1 MLQID
6 ILTLF
11 PDSMAAVLGESIIG
25 NGIKKGYL
33 SIDFH
38 QIRDYTLSKQARVDD
53 APYGGGMGM
62 LMQADPLYRAHKAVC
77 KMRGKEHIHTIYLSA
92 QGQVYNQKT
101 ARRLATLDNFIL
113 VCGHYEGIDQRFI
126 DECVDEE
133 ISLGDF
139 VLTGG
144 EIPAL
149 AVADSVGRLLP
160 GVLADESCFTDES
173 HWSGLLEYPH
183 FTRPEVWNGRA
194 VPEVLLS
201 GNHEKIRKW
210 RRREA
215 LLATRA
221 KRPDLWAKFTP
232 TKEDVKL
239 LEEE

>member
-173 HWSGLLEYPH
+173 HWSGRLEYPH
-183 FTRPEVWNGRA
+183 YTRPEVWNGRA

>member
-1 MLQID
+1 
-6 ILTLF
+6 LT
-11 PDSMAAVLGESIIG
+11 
-25 NGIKKGYL
+25 
-33 SIDFH
+33 
-38 QIRDYTLSKQARVDD
+38 
-53 APYGGGMGM
+53 
-62 LMQADPLYRAHKAVC
+62 
-77 KMRGKEHIHTIYLSA
+77 
-92 QGQVYNQKT
+92 
-101 ARRLATLDNFIL
+101 
-113 VCGHYEGIDQRFI
+113 QRFI

-144 EIPAL
+144 ENPCFSGGRFGGA
-149 AVADSVGRLLP
+149 AFARCVGRRKLLYRRKP
-160 GVLADESCFTDES
+160 LVGAF
-173 HWSGLLEYPH
+173 WSIPILRGRKSG
-183 FTRPEVWNGRA
+183 TGRA

>member
-183 FTRPEVWNGRA
+183 YTRPEVWNGRA